1 MILFREL
8 HNAMGEENLKLDE
21 KLLRLS
27 EWLNVPLYVYYGMG
41 TTATAAIDGQGRWF
55 WAIYEP
61 AESRTKRKC
70 RFYITLFCNWQ
81 DKSFDR
87 ITPLTGCNC
96 QIPPPLSML
105 LNNQSK

>member
-1 MILFREL
+1 
-8 HNAMGEENLKLDE
+8 MGEENLKLDE

-27 EWLNVPLYVYYGMG
+27 EWLNVPIYVYYGMAA
-41 TTATAAIDGQGRWF
+41 TATAIDGLGRWF

-61 AESRTKRKC
+61 TVSMTKRNC

-87 ITPLTGCNC
+87 ITAFRGCNC
-96 QIPPPLSML
+96 QIPPPLSVL
-105 LNNQSK
+105 FNNQSM